1 MLPTLR
7 RRYKIRNVS
16 HAQGS
21 SGPLP
26 KGRRRDD
33 VLMSAIRAATQAEL
47 AEYGYSGVTFEG
59 VARRAQTSKPV
70 LYRRYPSRAHMVV
83 DALPNLRWQPD
94 DELLAGE
101 SLRDDLLSL
110 FGAAVEN
117 FVAIGIGNYRSLIA
131 DADRDLFAVLDAQ
144 VTGLAERTVVPAL
157 ERARQRGELGPHA
170 IPERAAASI
179 GMLLRDEMLFSRNTV
194 GPDTIAEI
202 IDTVYLP
209 LVETLSRQ
217 PASASSAPRHRK
229 RTSPA
234 SGNASPGRNT

>member
-1 MLPTLR
+1 M
-7 RRYKIRNVS
+7 S
-16 HAQGS
+16 DASGS
-21 SGPLP
+21 SGPAP

-33 VLMSAIRAATQAEL
+33 VLMSAIHAATQAEL
-47 AEYGYSGVTFEG
+47 ADYGYSGVTFEG

-131 DADRDLFAVLDAQ
+131 DADKDLFEVLDTQ
-144 VTGLAERTVVPAL
+144 VSGLARRTVVPAL
-157 ERARQRGELGPHA
+157 QRARERGELGPHA
-170 IPERAAASI
+170 IPERAATSI

-209 LVETLSRQ
+209 LVETLSHQ
-217 PASASSAPRHRK
+217 PAKASSAARRRK
-229 RTSPA
+229 TSNPA
-234 SGNASPGRNT
+234 SRSASPRPNT

>member
-1 MLPTLR
+1 MLWTLR
-7 RRYKIRNVS
+7 RRDKIRNVS
-16 HAQGS
+16 HAKGAS
-21 SGPLP
+21 APSP

-33 VLMSAIRAATQAEL
+33 VLMSAIHAATRAEM
-47 AEYGYSGVTFEG
+47 ADYGYRGVTFEG
-59 VARRAQTSKPV
+59 VSRRAQTSKPV

-83 DALPNLRWQPD
+83 DALPNLHWQPD
-94 DELLAGE
+94 DELLSGE
-101 SLRDDLLSL
+101 SLRDDLVSL
-110 FGAAVEN
+110 FGATVEN

-131 DADRDLFAVLDAQ
+131 DADEDLFEVLDTQ

-157 ERARQRGELGPHA
+157 ERARERGELGPHA

-217 PASASSAPRHRK
+217 PASAS
-229 RTSPA
+229 
-234 SGNASPGRNT
+234 